1 MVSSYVPSSLVQ
13 SDCEKNSP
21 LNSEVS
27 VPFVPKPTA
36 TREEGTKPSTV
47 EVKLGA
53 TTTKITRY
61 EGTTEEEFLKL
72 LVAHKS
78 YAKSAKHIVIAK
90 SACKIVAALESVEEA
105 ARTAAQKKGLV
116 TALKQEQT

>member
-21 LNSEVS
+21 LNYEVS

-47 EVKLGA
+47 EVKLGL

-61 EGTTEEEFLKL
+61 EGTTEEYFLKL
-72 LVAHKS
+72 QVVHKS
-78 YAKSAKHIVIAK
+78 YAKSAKHIVQAK
-90 SACKIVAALESVEEA
+90 
-105 ARTAAQKKGLV
+105 TAS
-116 TALKQEQT
+116 